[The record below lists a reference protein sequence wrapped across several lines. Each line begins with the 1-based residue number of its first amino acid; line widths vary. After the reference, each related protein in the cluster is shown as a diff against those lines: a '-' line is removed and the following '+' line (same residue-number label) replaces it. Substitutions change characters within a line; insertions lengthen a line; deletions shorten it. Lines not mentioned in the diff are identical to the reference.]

1 VSGQILE
8 QLLVDVPVKNL
19 HLVRHKLTPDQ
30 VGPIRKNML
39 AQRDLNALF
48 LSQNDL
54 NTEALGLL
62 ADGIAA

>member
-8 QLLVDVPVKNL
+8 QLLVDVPV
-19 HLVRHKLTPDQ
+19 HKLTPDQ